1 MKKVLFIACITAFA
15 IACGAPANTTNTN
28 STNSPASNSS
38 TPSNT
43 SRTAAAPASPL
54 SSLKASAGKTAV
66 DIKLWDN
73 KDVGPRLEKLMGADY
88 ATMKKFWGTES
99 PIKASG
105 DVLMMSGCEPH
116 NCGDNQY
123 VMFIDT
129 ANDNINVVHINKG
142 VAKDYKEKGDITL
155 PKEFADELSTL
166 KPTK

>member
-28 STNSPASNSS
+28 SPASNSS

-43 SRTAAAPASPL
+43 SRTAVAPASPL

-99 PIKASG
+99 PIKADG

-155 PKEFADELSTL
+155 PKEFADELSSL

>member
-43 SRTAAAPASPL
+43 SRTAVAPASPL
-54 SSLKASAGKTAV
+54 SSLKASVGKTAV

-99 PIKASG
+99 PIKADG
-105 DVLMMSGCEPH
+105 DVLMLSGCEPH

-155 PKEFADELSTL
+155 PKEFAEELSTL

>member
-1 MKKVLFIACITAFA
+1 MRKVLLIACITAFA
-15 IACGAPANTTNTN
+15 FACGAPANTTNTKPLG
-28 STNSPASNSS
+28 STASNSS
-38 TPSNT
+38 TPSNM
-43 SRTAAAPASPL
+43 SNTALAPSSSL
-54 SSLKASAGKTAV
+54 SSLKASVGKTAV

-99 PIKASG
+99 PIKADG

-129 ANDNINVVHINKG
+129 ARDNINVVHIKNG
-142 VAKDYKEKGDITL
+142 VAKDYKEKGDIAL
-155 PKEFADELSTL
+155 PKQFADELSIL
-166 KPTK
+166 KSNK

>member
-1 MKKVLFIACITAFA
+1 MRKVLLIGCITAFA
-15 IACGAPANTTNTN
+15 ISCGAPVNTTNTN
-28 STNSPASNSS
+28 APNSPASNSS
-38 TPSNT
+38 TPA
-43 SRTAAAPASPL
+43 TAPSTPVAPASPL
-54 SSLKASAGKTAV
+54 SSLKASVGKTAV

-99 PIKASG
+99 PIKADS

-129 ANDNINVVHINKG
+129 ARDNINVVHIKNG
-142 VAKDYKEKGDITL
+142 VAKDYKEKGDIPL
-155 PKEFADELSTL
+155 PKQFADELSEL
-166 KPTK
+166 KPNK

>member
-1 MKKVLFIACITAFA
+1 MRKILLIACVTAFA
-15 IACGAPANTTNTN
+15 SACGAPANTTNTN

-43 SRTAAAPASPL
+43 SRTAVAPASPL

-99 PIKASG
+99 PIKADG
-105 DVLMMSGCEPH
+105 DVLMLSGCEPH

>member
-1 MKKVLFIACITAFA
+1 MRKALLIACITAFA

-28 STNSPASNSS
+28 SPKSTVSNAPATVSS
-38 TPSNT
+38 TPV
-43 SRTAAAPASPL
+43 APASTL

-66 DIKLWDN
+66 DINLWDN

-99 PIKASG
+99 PIKADG

-129 ANDNINVVHINKG
+129 ARDNINVVHIKNG
-142 VAKDYKEKGDITL
+142 GAKDYKEKGDIPL
-155 PKEFADELSTL
+155 PKQFADDLSTL
-166 KPTK
+166 RPNK

>member
-43 SRTAAAPASPL
+43 SRTAVAPASPL

-99 PIKASG
+99 PIKADG

-129 ANDNINVVHINKG
+129 ARDNINVVHIKNG
-142 VAKDYKEKGDITL
+142 VAKDYKEKGDIAL
-155 PKEFADELSTL
+155 PKQFADELSTL
-166 KPTK
+166 RPNK

>member
-1 MKKVLFIACITAFA
+1 MRKVLFISCIAAFA
-15 IACGAPANTTNTN
+15 IACGAPTNTTNTN
-28 STNSPASNSS
+28 SPNSAASNSS
-38 TPSNT
+38 TPATVSST
-43 SRTAAAPASPL
+43 PVPPASPL
-54 SSLKASAGKTAV
+54 SSLKASVGKTAV

-73 KDVGPRLEKLMGADY
+73 KDVGPRLEKLMGTDY

-99 PIKASG
+99 PIKADG

-166 KPTK
+166 KPAK

>member
-1 MKKVLFIACITAFA
+1 MRKVLFIACITAFA

-28 STNSPASNSS
+28 PPNSTASNSS
-38 TPSNT
+38 TPATVSST
-43 SRTAAAPASPL
+43 PVAPASPL
-54 SSLKASAGKTAV
+54 SSLKASVGKTAV

-99 PIKASG
+99 PIKADG

-116 NCGDNQY
+116 NCGANQY

-129 ANDNINVVHINKG
+129 ARDNINVVHIKNG
-142 VAKDYKEKGDITL
+142 VVKDYKEKGDIPL
-155 PKEFADELSTL
+155 PKQFADELSTL
-166 KPTK
+166 KPNK